1 MRKKISGRQLSRGQG
16 ARKALFRSLIVSM
29 LVHGKIKTTMAKA
42 KSVQADI
49 DKLIT
54 KAKKDSVS
62 ARRAILAKLGN
73 DRNALMV
80 LIEQIVPSV
89 SGRNSGYTRIV
100 KLPNRRGDAAAVV
113 ILEFVDKIVKKEPEK
128 EEKKSTKAKEKKV
141 KPAKKQTKEKSK

>member
-1 MRKKISGRQLSRGQG
+1 MRKKISGRQLSRGRG
-16 ARKALFRSLIVSM
+16 SRKALFRSLIVSM
-29 LVHGKIKTTMAKA
+29 LISGKIKTTMAKA

-54 KAKKDSVS
+54 KAKKDSVAS
-62 ARRAILAKLGN
+62 RRAVLAKLGN

-89 SGRNSGYTRIV
+89 SDRNSGYTRIV
-100 KLPNRRGDAAAVV
+100 KLPNRRGDAAQIA

-128 EEKKSTKAKEKKV
+128 VEKKAKT
-141 KPAKKQTKEKSK
+141 AKKQTEKTVK

>member
-1 MRKKISGRQLSRGQG
+1 MRKKISGRQLSRGRG

-29 LVHGKIKTTMAKA
+29 LISGKIKTTMAKA

-54 KAKKDSVS
+54 KAKKDSVAS
-62 ARRAILAKLGN
+62 RRAVLAKLGN

-89 SGRNSGYTRIV
+89 SDRNSGYTRIV
-100 KLPNRRGDAAAVV
+100 KLPNRRGDAAQIA
-113 ILEFVDKIVKKEPEK
+113 ILEFVDQRAQASKIVKKEPEK
-128 EEKKSTKAKEKKV
+128 VEKKAKT
-141 KPAKKQTKEKSK
+141 AKKQTEKTVK